1 MIFESRIRIFLA
13 VYTVLP
19 VISPFS
25 LLDRVHGKDVRT
37 SIPDFRTS
45 DADVGMRSAHF
56 IGSFRGQPIKTRQHH
71 AFIDDNGVPI
81 PLLPYHEHFSASTG
95 GVGSSGESLSSPL
108 QNKHNAL
115 MRERKIYKWAKEI
128 GGIAKKRRRRSGW
141 SG

>member
-1 MIFESRIRIFLA
+1 MLPSTTTVQRIFL
-13 VYTVLP
+13 VFYTFLST
-19 VISPFS
+19 ISTFS
-25 LLDRVHGKDVRT
+25 LLDRVTGKDVRT

-81 PLLPYHEHFSASTG
+81 PLLPYHEHFSAAT
-95 GVGSSGESLSSPL
+95 GSSESSSPL
-108 QNKHNAL
+108 SNKHKAL

>member
-1 MIFESRIRIFLA
+1 MFLSTTTVQRIF
-13 VYTVLP
+13 VLFLNLP
-19 VISPFS
+19 IFSTFS

-81 PLLPYHEHFSASTG
+81 PLLPYHEHFSA
-95 GVGSSGESLSSPL
+95 GSAESLSSPL
-108 QNKHNAL
+108 QNKHKAL

-141 SG
+141 SSGRKL

>member
-1 MIFESRIRIFLA
+1 MAENIDNDIA
-13 VYTVLP
+13 VH

-81 PLLPYHEHFSASTG
+81 PLLPYHEHFSA
-95 GVGSSGESLSSPL
+95 GSAEAHSSLQKSH
-108 QNKHNAL
+108 KAL

>member
-1 MIFESRIRIFLA
+1 MIISTTTVQRILLLLQFF
-13 VYTVLP
+13 VST
-19 VISPFS
+19 ISSFS
-25 LLDRVHGKDVRT
+25 LLDRVNGKDVRT
-37 SIPDFRTS
+37 SIPDFRTT

-81 PLLPYHEHFSASTG
+81 PLLPYHDHF
-95 GVGSSGESLSSPL
+95 GSSESSSSPL
-108 QNKHNAL
+108 SNKHKAL

>member
-1 MIFESRIRIFLA
+1 MRPLSTLNIF
-13 VYTVLP
+13 VVLYSFVP
-19 VISPFS
+19 EICSFS
-25 LLDRVHGKDVRT
+25 LLDRVNGKDIRT

-81 PLLPYHEHFSASTG
+81 PLLPYHEHFATSAE
-95 GVGSSGESLSSPL
+95 SSSHHQKL
-108 QNKHNAL
+108 KAL
-115 MRERKIYKWAKEI
+115 AREHKILKWAKEI